1 MTIYDDIYWID
12 KDITYQYNLPFI
24 TTASSGCGS
33 FKVKY
38 NMIWGQLEVGM
49 SRDGAATKIKQNG
62 GEFASI
68 DVIFSIDNVMTYQ
81 YNLPFITTAS
91 SGCVS

>member
-1 MTIYDDIYWID
+1 
-12 KDITYQYNLPFI
+12 
-24 TTASSGCGS
+24 
-33 FKVKY
+33 
-38 NMIWGQLEVGM
+38 MIWGQLEVGM

-91 SGCVS
+91 SGCVSLKAKVQVIQCQSLVGMSWSGDQHKVKYR

>member
-1 MTIYDDIYWID
+1 
-12 KDITYQYNLPFI
+12 
-24 TTASSGCGS
+24 
-33 FKVKY
+33 
-38 NMIWGQLEVGM
+38 MIWGQLEVGM